1 MSFVRPIKL
10 KMFSLA
16 IPFCEI
22 RRAWRRAFL
31 LNYFENWLDVVIASR
46 SLRIF
51 SALQLGEPNYARV
64 VRAFT
69 RLSYPWCLEVLRR
82 RDGQRW
88 TLAVWT
94 RWRIRCIRISV
105 FMRVSIR
112 RLRRR
117 FFYHWAV
124 IAFGPRHV

>member
-1 MSFVRPIKL
+1 MRPIKL

-22 RRAWRRAFL
+22 RRAWVRALL

-51 SALQLGEPNYARV
+51 SALQLGEPSYARV
-64 VRAFT
+64 KRAFT
-69 RLSYPWCLEVLRR
+69 RVRYPWSVEVFRR
-82 RDGQRW
+82 RVGQRW
-88 TLAVWT
+88 TIAVWT
-94 RWRIRCIRISV
+94 RWRIRCIRISAFV
-105 FMRVSIR
+105 RVSIHR
-112 RLRRR
+112 WCRR

-124 IAFGPRHV
+124 IAFGPWHV